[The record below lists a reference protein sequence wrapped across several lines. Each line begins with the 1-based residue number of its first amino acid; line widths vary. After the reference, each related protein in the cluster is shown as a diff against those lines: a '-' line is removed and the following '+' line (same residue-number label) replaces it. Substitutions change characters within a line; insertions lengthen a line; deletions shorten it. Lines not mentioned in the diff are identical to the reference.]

1 MAEELTGM
9 VREIRMLGDAVL
21 REKAQPVPEV
31 TDELRA
37 LVADMFETMYAAEG
51 VGLAA
56 PQVGLGIRVIVVD
69 AHEEGSVPFALFNP
83 DVVASG
89 AETEK
94 SEEGCLSIPGIR
106 ELVERPATCVVEAL
120 DPDGK
125 PVRIEADGLLAR
137 ILQHEVDHLN
147 GVLFLDR
154 LSPIKRR
161 MAISRWKKSRETA

>member
-1 MAEELTGM
+1 MM
-9 VREIRMLGDAVL
+9 GDPVL
-21 REKAQPVPEV
+21 REPAQPVPEV
-31 TDELRA
+31 NDELRR
-37 LVADMFETMYAAEG
+37 LVSDMFETMYAAEG

-69 AHEEGSVPFALFNP
+69 PHDEVTKPFALFNAE
-83 DVVASG
+83 VVSTG
-89 AETEK
+89 SETEK

-106 ELVERPATCVVEAL
+106 DIVERPATCLVEAV
-120 DPDGK
+120 DIDGK
-125 PVRIEADGLLAR
+125 PVRMEAEGMLAR

-161 MAISRWKKSRETA
+161 MAMARWRKTRE

>member
-1 MAEELTGM
+1 MI
-9 VREIRMLGDAVL
+9 REIRLLGDPVL
-21 REKAQPVPEV
+21 REPAQPVPEV
-31 TDELRA
+31 TDELRR
-37 LVADMFETMYAAEG
+37 LVEDMYETMYGAEG

-56 PQVGLGIRVIVVD
+56 PQIGLGIRVIVVD
-69 AHEEGSVPFALFNP
+69 PQDEQTGRFALFNP
-83 DVVASG
+83 DVVSQSSDTA
-89 AETEK
+89 K

-106 ELVERPATCVVEAL
+106 ELVERSATCVVEAI
-120 DPDGK
+120 DIDGK

-161 MAISRWKKSRETA
+161 MALAKWRKNRE

>member
-1 MAEELTGM
+1 MM
-9 VREIRMLGDAVL
+9 GDPVL
-21 REKAQPVPEV
+21 RETAQPVPEV
-31 TDELRA
+31 NDELRR
-37 LVADMFETMYAAEG
+37 LVSDMFETMYAAEG

-69 AHEEGSVPFALFNP
+69 PHDEVTKPFALFNAE
-83 DVVASG
+83 VVSTG
-89 AETEK
+89 SETEK

-106 ELVERPATCVVEAL
+106 DIVERPATCLVEAV
-120 DPDGK
+120 DIDGK
-125 PVRIEADGLLAR
+125 PVRMEAEGMLAR

-161 MAISRWKKSRETA
+161 MAMARWRKTRE

>member
-1 MAEELTGM
+1 MI
-9 VREIRMLGDAVL
+9 REIRMLGDAVL
-21 REKAQPVPEV
+21 REKAQPVSEV

-37 LVADMFETMYAAEG
+37 LLPDMFETMYAAEG

-56 PQVGLGIRVIVVD
+56 PQIGLGIRVIVVD
-69 AHEEGSVPFALFNP
+69 PHDEVTQPFALFNP
-83 DVVASG
+83 EVVVTG

-106 ELVERPATCVVEAL
+106 ELVERPTTCVVEGL
-120 DPDGK
+120 DPEGK
-125 PVRIEADGLLAR
+125 PVHLEADGFLAR

-147 GVLFLDR
+147 GVLFLDH

-161 MAISRWKKSRETA
+161 MALSRWKKERAK

>member
-1 MAEELTGM
+1 MM
-9 VREIRMLGDAVL
+9 GDPVL
-21 REKAQPVPEV
+21 RETAQAVPEV
-31 TDELRA
+31 SAELRR

-69 AHEEGSVPFALFNP
+69 PHDEVTKPFALFNAE
-83 DVVASG
+83 VVSTG
-89 AETEK
+89 SETEK

-106 ELVERPATCVVEAL
+106 DIVERPATCVVEAV
-120 DPDGK
+120 DIDGE
-125 PVRIEADGLLAR
+125 PVRMEAEGMIAR

-161 MAISRWKKSRETA
+161 MALSKWRKSQE

>member
-1 MAEELTGM
+1 MI
-9 VREIRMLGDAVL
+9 REIRMLGEPVL

-37 LVADMFETMYAAEG
+37 LVGDMFETMYAAEG

-56 PQVGLGIRVIVVD
+56 PQIGLGIRVIVVD
-69 AHEEGSVPFALFNP
+69 PHDEETVPFALFNP
-83 DVVASG
+83 EVVTLG

-106 ELVERPATCVVEAL
+106 ELVTRPTTCVVEAL
-120 DPDGK
+120 DRDGN
-125 PVRIEADGLLAR
+125 PVHLEAEGFLAR

-147 GVLFLDR
+147 GVLFLDH

-161 MAISRWKKSRETA
+161 MAIARWKKEMSK